1 MTTAY
6 NPVAQFLT
14 ETLRDS
20 AITQLADALD
30 TLRIATDKRNA
41 AHYLADGD
49 FGVYEATQSVLAV
62 AQIVVRRHQITQ
74 SV

>member
-6 NPVAQFLT
+6 TPTSQWHA
-14 ETLRDS
+14 EELRDC
-20 AITQLADALD
+20 ALDQLADALD

-62 AQIVVRRHQITQ
+62 AQIVVRRHQLTQ

>member
-6 NPVAQFLT
+6 NPAAQFLT
-14 ETLRDS
+14 EALRDS

-41 AHYLADGD
+41 AHYLTDGD

-62 AQIVVRRHQITQ
+62 AEIVVRRHQLTQ